1 MNFYKKAIFVFI
13 LITFFMIILV
23 KMVEPVIDKQISG
36 IFADR
41 KLSNKIKK
49 ELISSTEEFT
59 EEKRIFYKNIIKKI
73 YIKWKPLIEESIK
86 EANQELEK

>member
-1 MNFYKKAIFVFI
+1 MVV
-13 LITFFMIILV
+13 LV
-23 KMVEPVIDKQISG
+23 KMVEPVINKQISG

-59 EEKRIFYKNIIKKI
+59 EEKRIFYKDIIKKL
-73 YIKWKPLIEESIK
+73 YIKWKPLIEESIT
-86 EANQELEK
+86 EANQELNK

>member
-1 MNFYKKAIFVFI
+1 MNFYKKGIFVFI
-13 LITFFMIILV
+13 LITFFMVVLV

-59 EEKRIFYKNIIKKI
+59 EEKRIFYKDIIKKL
-73 YIKWKPLIEESIK
+73 YIKWKPLIEESIT
-86 EANQELEK
+86 EANQELNK

>member
-1 MNFYKKAIFVFI
+1 MVV
-13 LITFFMIILV
+13 LV

-49 ELISSTEEFT
+49 ELVSSTEDFT
-59 EEKRIFYKNIIKKI
+59 EEKRLFYKDIIKKI
-73 YIKWKPLIEESIK
+73 YIKWKPLIEESIT
-86 EANQELEK
+86 EANQELDK

>member
-1 MNFYKKAIFVFI
+1 MVV
-13 LITFFMIILV
+13 LV

-49 ELISSTEEFT
+49 ELISSTEDFT
-59 EEKRIFYKNIIKKI
+59 EEKRIFYKDIIKKL
-73 YIKWKPLIEESIK
+73 YIKWKPLIEESIT
-86 EANQELEK
+86 EANQELNK

>member
-1 MNFYKKAIFVFI
+1 MNFYKKAIFIFI
-13 LITFFMIILV
+13 LITFFMVVLV

-49 ELISSTEEFT
+49 ELVSSTEDFT
-59 EEKRIFYKNIIKKI
+59 EEKRLFYKDIIKKI
-73 YIKWKPLIEESIK
+73 YIKWKPLIEESIT
-86 EANQELEK
+86 EANQELNK

>member
-41 KLSNKIKK
+41 KLSNKIKI

>member
-1 MNFYKKAIFVFI
+1 MNFYKKGIFVFI
-13 LITFFMIILV
+13 LITFFMVVLV
-23 KMVEPVIDKQISG
+23 KMVEPVINKQISG

-59 EEKRIFYKNIIKKI
+59 EEKRIFYKDIIKKL
-73 YIKWKPLIEESIK
+73 YIKWKPLIEESIT
-86 EANQELEK
+86 EANQELNK

>member
-13 LITFFMIILV
+13 LITFFMVVLV

-59 EEKRIFYKNIIKKI
+59 EEKRIFYKDIIKKL
-73 YIKWKPLIEESIK
+73 YIKWKPLIEESIT
-86 EANQELEK
+86 EANQELNK

>member
-1 MNFYKKAIFVFI
+1 MNFYKKAIFIFI
-13 LITFFMIILV
+13 LITFFMVVLV

-49 ELISSTEEFT
+49 ELVSSTEDFT
-59 EEKRIFYKNIIKKI
+59 EEKRLFYKDIIKKI
-73 YIKWKPLIEESIK
+73 YIKWKPLIEESIT
-86 EANQELEK
+86 EANQELDR

>member
-1 MNFYKKAIFVFI
+1 MNFYKKGIFVFI
-13 LITFFMIILV
+13 LITFFMVVLV
-23 KMVEPVIDKQISG
+23 KMVEPVINKQISG

-59 EEKRIFYKNIIKKI
+59 EEKRIFYKDIIKKI

-86 EANQELEK
+86 EANQELNK

>member
-1 MNFYKKAIFVFI
+1 MNFYKKAIFIFV
-13 LITFFMIILV
+13 LITFFMVVLV

-49 ELISSTEEFT
+49 ELVSSTENFT
-59 EEKRIFYKNIIKKI
+59 EEKRLFYKDIIKKI
-73 YIKWKPLIEESIK
+73 YIKWKPLIEESIT
-86 EANQELEK
+86 EANQELSK